1 MRLKILSLNNQ
12 DPYIELNLELQ
23 FNASALKVEKCQHLV
38 TEEGVLSKVEV
49 EKEQYYIA
57 SSTK

>member
-1 MRLKILSLNNQ
+1 MRLKILYNQ
-12 DPYIELNLELQ
+12 DPHIELNLELQ

-49 EKEQYYIA
+49 EKEKYYIA